1 MSTEL
6 VLKILIMAFAAL
18 FIAAIAWWARK
29 HPNRSKEYPEQVRM
43 PKVVAIVGWLFLVV
57 GLLMGLVAFTSD
69 HARDPLAFRIASLA
83 IIAGG
88 LVFVFMYRNF
98 YVAPRHFEVAFRS
111 VFGKEHLLRYS
122 DIASYSYQ
130 TLKGQPYLT
139 VKSVDGVKLSLNIRA
154 YDMTP
159 LLRAIDFHQVT
170 GHWPA
175 RTDMV
180 GGAAGPKE
188 QPSGN

>member
-1 MSTEL
+1 
-6 VLKILIMAFAAL
+6 
-18 FIAAIAWWARK
+18 
-29 HPNRSKEYPEQVRM
+29 M
-43 PKVVAIVGWLFLVV
+43 PKVVPIVGWLFLGV
-57 GLLMGLVAFTSD
+57 GLLMGLVAFTSA
-69 HARDPLAFRIASLA
+69 HARDPLAFRIASVA
-83 IIAGG
+83 IVAGG
-88 LVFVFMYRNF
+88 LAFVFMYRNF
-98 YVAPRHFEVAFRS
+98 YVAPRDFEVAFRS
-111 VFGKEHLLRYS
+111 VFGREHLLPYS
-122 DIASYSYQ
+122 DIASYSFQ

-180 GGAAGPKE
+180 GDAAATEKY
-188 QPSGN
+188 PSGN